1 VIRYVDDVGV
11 RILVLAKPVIHPG
24 GGVSV
29 NGISGG
35 DP

>member
-1 VIRYVDDVGV
+1 VIRHVDDVGV

-29 NGISGG
+29 NGVVDG